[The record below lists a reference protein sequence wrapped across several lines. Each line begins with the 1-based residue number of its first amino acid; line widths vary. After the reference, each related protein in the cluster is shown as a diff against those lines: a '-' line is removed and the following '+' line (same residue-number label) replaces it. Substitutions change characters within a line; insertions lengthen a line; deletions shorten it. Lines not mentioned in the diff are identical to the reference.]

1 VYKKRSY
8 SSRRKPD
15 VIANQYIRYPEV
27 RVLDEEGKAIGIM
40 SSREAQSR
48 AIQQDM
54 DLVLVTDQ
62 AKPPVVKIIELSKFK
77 YQQQQKKA
85 KNRKSARTQE
95 IKEVRLSMFMGDQDF
110 QARLK
115 RITRF
120 LKKGDKV
127 RLNMLFRGR
136 EITKKEFGYE
146 LFSKVIEATNDLAE
160 VEMEPKIMGR
170 KLIAQLIPLK

>member
-1 VYKKRSY
+1 
-8 SSRRKPD
+8 
-15 VIANQYIRYPEV
+15 
-27 RVLDEEGKAIGIM
+27 
-40 SSREAQSR
+40 
-48 AIQQDM
+48 
-54 DLVLVTDQ
+54 
-62 AKPPVVKIIELSKFK
+62 
-77 YQQQQKKA
+77 
-85 KNRKSARTQE
+85 
-95 IKEVRLSMFMGDQDF
+95 MFMGDQDF